1 MGGGGGVRA
10 NLKQTSSA
18 TNHSCSCLCCHCVSR
33 HSGSCTHR
41 RRGGTAFIL
50 TSGALTKMSPISALT
65 QYGWRELATRVCLQ
79 AKFGSIMTGRELVL
93 ASLFT
98 GPPCI
103 QFYRGTRSTLR
114 TINVR
119 EYLKTPTTPPS
130 NRPTPLMAVSL
141 GLLSTE
147 ESLSKP
153 LVHF

>member
-1 MGGGGGVRA
+1 MCVFGGRGWGVNKPA
-10 NLKQTSSA
+10 QLLTTA
-18 TNHSCSCLCCHCVSR
+18 AAVYVVTVSVDIVAAAHTER
-33 HSGSCTHR
+33 QGE
-41 RRGGTAFIL
+41 TAFIL

-114 TINVR
+114 TINVL
-119 EYLKTPTTPPS
+119 EYLKTPNKHPP
-130 NRPTPLMAVSL
+130 PHPVTDQDL
-141 GLLSTE
+141 
-147 ESLSKP
+147 
-153 LVHF
+153 